1 MIYLLKYSSDVFLI
15 ERRIVLKKIKWI
27 IGLISFLAVV
37 TIPTVAIAVAKDV
50 SKLEEVIKETTKLGM
65 SLVIGLIAISIA
77 CIALLSK
84 RKRNLDK
91 QYYLNYL
98 ILMMGML
105 VLFFI
110 TFLFGYIPIK
120 TNFAIAT
127 IIIYFVITF
136 GLIVVAVADTYKVIK
151 KTLE

>member
-1 MIYLLKYSSDVFLI
+1 VQYSSSICFI

-27 IGLISFLAVV
+27 IGLISVLAVV
-37 TIPTVAIAVAKDV
+37 TIPKVAIAVAKDV

-65 SLVIGLIAISIA
+65 SLVIGLMCFAISIA

-91 QYYLNYL
+91 QYYLDYL

-105 VLFFI
+105 VLFFLV
-110 TFLFGYIPIK
+110 FLFGYIPIK
-120 TNFAIAT
+120 TNFAIVT
-127 IIIYFVITF
+127 IIMYFVITF
-136 GLIVVAVADTYKVIK
+136 SLIVIAIADTYKVIK

>member
-1 MIYLLKYSSDVFLI
+1 MIYLLKYSSVTFLI
-15 ERRIVLKKIKWI
+15 EGMIILKKIKMI
-27 IGLISFLAVV
+27 IGLTGILSVI

-91 QYYLNYL
+91 QYYLDYL

-105 VLFFI
+105 VLFFLV
-110 TFLFGYIPIK
+110 FLFGYIPIK

-127 IIIYFVITF
+127 IIMYFVITF
-136 GLIVVAVADTYKVIK
+136 GLIVLAVSDTYKVIK

>member
-1 MIYLLKYSSDVFLI
+1 M
-15 ERRIVLKKIKWI
+15 KKINMI
-27 IGLISFLAVV
+27 IGLTGILSVI
-37 TIPTVAIAVAKDV
+37 TIPTVAITVAKDV

-91 QYYLNYL
+91 QYYLDYL
-98 ILMMGML
+98 IFMMGML
-105 VLFFI
+105 VFFFVV
-110 TFLFGYIPIK
+110 FLFGYIPMK
-120 TNFAIAT
+120 TSFAIAT
-127 IIIYFVITF
+127 IIMYFAITF
-136 GLIVVAVADTYKVIK
+136 GFIVIAVADTYKVIK

>member
-1 MIYLLKYSSDVFLI
+1 M
-15 ERRIVLKKIKWI
+15 KKIKWI
-27 IGLISFLAVV
+27 IGLISVLTVV
-37 TIPTVAIAVAKDV
+37 TIPTVAIAVARDT

-91 QYYLNYL
+91 QYYLDYL

-105 VLFFI
+105 VLFFQV
-110 TFLFGYIPIK
+110 FLFGYIPIK
-120 TNFAIAT
+120 TNFAITT
-127 IIIYFVITF
+127 IIMYFVITF
-136 GLIVVAVADTYKVIK
+136 SLIVIAVADTYKVIK